1 MIGRYSDQMTFEAI
15 LSSMLDRVP
24 NTVDKREGSV
34 IYDALAPAA
43 AEMAKAYI
51 ELDVIMD
58 ETFVDTASM
67 QYLMMRCRERGVPI
81 QPATEAVIEGTFT
94 PASLELETGSR
105 FNCGD
110 QNYIVTEKVGDGK
123 YRLECETAGICGNLY
138 SGFLL
143 PIQYIEGL
151 ETAEITDLLILGED
165 ADDADALRKRYYD
178 SLDSLSFGG
187 NIADYKNK
195 VRLIDGVGGVKVLP
209 VWDGGGTVKLT
220 IIDSEYEAPSSALI
234 AQVQTEVD
242 PSRNQGEG
250 FGIAPIGHTVTVEG
264 VTAFPV
270 TVRSDIVFVDGW
282 SFEAAKSQLENAVR
296 EYFHE
301 ISAAWADE
309 EVSVVRISQIENK
322 LLNLSCVLDISGT
335 SVNGGTANIQLAYA
349 QIPELSSIEVTI

>member
-123 YRLECETAGICGNLY
+123 YRLECE
-138 SGFLL
+138 
-143 PIQYIEGL
+143 
-151 ETAEITDLLILGED
+151 
-165 ADDADALRKRYYD
+165 
-178 SLDSLSFGG
+178 
-187 NIADYKNK
+187 
-195 VRLIDGVGGVKVLP
+195 LP
-209 VWDGGGTVKLT
+209 V
-220 IIDSEYEAPSSALI
+220 
-234 AQVQTEVD
+234 
-242 PSRNQGEG
+242 
-250 FGIAPIGHTVTVEG
+250 
-264 VTAFPV
+264 
-270 TVRSDIVFVDGW
+270 
-282 SFEAAKSQLENAVR
+282 
-296 EYFHE
+296 
-301 ISAAWADE
+301 SAAICIRGFCCRFSISRVWKPRRL
-309 EVSVVRISQIENK
+309 RIF
-322 LLNLSCVLDISGT
+322 
-335 SVNGGTANIQLAYA
+335 
-349 QIPELSSIEVTI
+349 

>member
-110 QNYIVTEKVGDGK
+110 QNYIVTEKVVWNV
-123 YRLECETAGICGNLY
+123 T
-138 SGFLL
+138 
-143 PIQYIEGL
+143 
-151 ETAEITDLLILGED
+151 
-165 ADDADALRKRYYD
+165 
-178 SLDSLSFGG
+178 
-187 NIADYKNK
+187 
-195 VRLIDGVGGVKVLP
+195 LP
-209 VWDGGGTVKLT
+209 V
-220 IIDSEYEAPSSALI
+220 
-234 AQVQTEVD
+234 
-242 PSRNQGEG
+242 
-250 FGIAPIGHTVTVEG
+250 
-264 VTAFPV
+264 
-270 TVRSDIVFVDGW
+270 
-282 SFEAAKSQLENAVR
+282 
-296 EYFHE
+296 
-301 ISAAWADE
+301 SAAICMRGFCCRFSISRVWKPRRL
-309 EVSVVRISQIENK
+309 RIF
-322 LLNLSCVLDISGT
+322 
-335 SVNGGTANIQLAYA
+335 
-349 QIPELSSIEVTI
+349 